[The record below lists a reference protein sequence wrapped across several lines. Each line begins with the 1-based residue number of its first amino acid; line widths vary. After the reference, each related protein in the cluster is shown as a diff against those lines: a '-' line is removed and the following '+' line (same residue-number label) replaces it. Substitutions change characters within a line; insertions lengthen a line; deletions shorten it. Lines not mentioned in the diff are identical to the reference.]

1 MMDHIDFR
9 LDPRIPDEPEDNGR
23 AMMTRIREA
32 QKTQVYEEGR
42 RRGFDEG
49 YEAGYIAGRKQEQ
62 EDFFDYFHARY
73 KGDRS

>member
-1 MMDHIDFR
+1 MKDIDFR
-9 LDPRIPDEPEDNGR
+9 LDPKLFETPDEPGK
-23 AMMTRIREA
+23 AMMSQIREA
-32 QKTQVYEEGR
+32 QKTQAYEEGR